1 MGIHYCVPHS
11 LWTFSDCVLHAYGCD
26 AVSESNCILIQGRS
40 VNRWEG
46 VTIPEVSGWSHARMD
61 VRAFK
66 VKIEVLSPT
75 SASTS
80 IVSNI
85 DPKAPLPRP
94 LVNFFVSIRD

>member
-1 MGIHYCVPHS
+1 
-11 LWTFSDCVLHAYGCD
+11 
-26 AVSESNCILIQGRS
+26 
-40 VNRWEG
+40 
-46 VTIPEVSGWSHARMD
+46 MD